1 MEIIISNSSG
11 EAIYEQIMEQIK
23 NKIITN
29 ELKEGFLLPSIRS
42 LAEDLHCSVITT
54 KKAYEE
60 LEKDG
65 FVEMIPGK
73 GVYVSKI
80 NYELALEEE
89 KRHIEELMEKIMNI
103 AKNNNISKK
112 ELKEIWQI
120 LEEEEN

>member
-42 LAEDLHCSVITT
+42 LAKDLHCSVITT

>member
-29 ELKEGFLLPSIRS
+29 ELKEGFLLPSNRS
-42 LAEDLHCSVITT
+42 LAKDLHCSVITT